1 MIMDTPFTR
10 AEQENL
16 QAMKRAVLK
25 ARARILAKPHKRLE
39 IQTDLIEV
47 VEFTLSGETYA
58 VRTSDIREVHN
69 LKDVSRIPSTP
80 AFIVGVISLRGQII
94 VVIDILRFF
103 ELPHAEFSV
112 FNKVVIVEK
121 GDIVLGIIADEVTG
135 VRQIEQSTIHPSL
148 ATLAGKRAKF
158 LRGITTDRVTILDVD
173 KMLKD
178 KDLLVNEQVDHER
191 R

>member
-1 MIMDTPFTR
+1 MDTPFTP

-25 ARARILAKPHKRLE
+25 ARARVLAKPHKRLE
-39 IQTDLIEV
+39 IQMDFVEV
-47 VEFTLSGETYA
+47 VEFTLAGETYA
-58 VRTSDIREVHN
+58 VQTKDIREVHY
-69 LKDVSRIPSTP
+69 LKNVTRIPSTP
-80 AFIVGVISLRGQII
+80 AFVVGVISLRGQII

-103 ELPHAEFSV
+103 ELPQAEFSV

-135 VRQIEQSTIHPSL
+135 VRHIEQSMIQPSL
-148 ATLAGKRAKF
+148 ATLAGKRARF
-158 LRGITTDRVTILDVD
+158 VRGITTDRVTILDVE

-178 KDLLVNEQVDHER
+178 KDLLVTEQVDE
-191 R
+191 